1 MRCLRDHEQRVVAQ
15 HAIPATRTF
24 AGPFAR
30 WFTRSAVRR
39 ARCPVFPLRA
49 PVRVSV
55 LVPVLVN
62 LIVLGASLVA
72 VPARADGFVI
82 VHPQPDVPDPEQLA
96 VRYHDVEIEIHDQVA
111 QVHIDQVFRNLN
123 PREVEGE
130 YIFPV
135 PDGAAVSDFVLWVE
149 GQPIHAE
156 AMDAQQ
162 ARRLYEDIVRRQKDP
177 ALLEYAGRE
186 LYRARI
192 YPFPAH
198 GERRVELRYDQLIT
212 REAGLCKL
220 VYPLSTEK
228 FSSRPLESATVTID
242 LKTDRPVRNA
252 YCPSHAVDVEYLG
265 SRHVRV
271 SWEATGTRPDRDLVF
286 YYSLAEEAFDL
297 RLVPYRPHL
306 GEDGYFM
313 MLASMGGD
321 DRVPVQSK
329 DVVFVV
335 DRSGSME
342 GQKIEQAREALLYCL
357 QHLGP
362 EDRFNVVSFSGS
374 VESFARD
381 LVPASRSEIEQALT
395 FTRHLHAAGGTNISG
410 ALEEAL
416 AGSFSR
422 GRPGFIVFLTDGLPT
437 RGERD
442 PVAILRQVAEFNGN
456 PWRDDEHPW
465 RDRRSWKRRTETQVR
480 IFPFGVGYDVGATFL
495 SQLADEN
502 GGAPTYVRPSEDLK
516 RVVQGFYDQVAHPV
530 MTGIQIE
537 LAGARL
543 LDPQPST
550 LPDIFRGRQL
560 VLFGR
565 YDGEGPVELTLRGR
579 VGTREK
585 TYHLRTELPRREREN
600 EFVGRLWAIRK
611 VGSLLREIQ
620 LYGEERELVA
630 TVTDLGL
637 RFGIGTPYTSFL
649 VDEED
654 HVPRYA
660 QERPPQPSPDR
671 DKRGWSFPLL
681 GGLGLAMGSPPP
693 SAVDGALIGDAP
705 AAPHDAPQ
713 GAGNGSASSPLMVT
727 GQTAFE
733 TSREV
738 ERMLSAKS
746 EEDLLSASGRHA
758 SAREAAARHV
768 AGRTFRRM
776 DERWVQVDCPPEV
789 LTDPDAGHRLTFGS
803 EAYFELLRRHPEL
816 ATVFALGDRVV
827 FELDGQW
834 YRTE

>member
-1 MRCLRDHEQRVVAQ
+1 ML
-15 HAIPATRTF
+15 
-24 AGPFAR
+24 
-30 WFTRSAVRR
+30 
-39 ARCPVFPLRA
+39 
-49 PVRVSV
+49 
-55 LVPVLVN
+55 
-62 LIVLGASLVA
+62 
-72 VPARADGFVI
+72 
-82 VHPQPDVPDPEQLA
+82 
-96 VRYHDVEIEIHDQVA
+96 
-111 QVHIDQVFRNLN
+111 
-123 PREVEGE
+123 
-130 YIFPV
+130 
-135 PDGAAVSDFVLWVE
+135 
-149 GQPIHAE
+149 
-156 AMDAQQ
+156 
-162 ARRLYEDIVRRQKDP
+162 
-177 ALLEYAGRE
+177 
-186 LYRARI
+186 
-192 YPFPAH
+192 
-198 GERRVELRYDQLIT
+198 
-212 REAGLCKL
+212 
-220 VYPLSTEK
+220 
-228 FSSRPLESATVTID
+228 
-242 LKTDRPVRNA
+242 
-252 YCPSHAVDVEYLG
+252 
-265 SRHVRV
+265 
-271 SWEATGTRPDRDLVF
+271 
-286 YYSLAEEAFDL
+286 
-297 RLVPYRPHL
+297 
-306 GEDGYFM
+306 
-313 MLASMGGD
+313 LASMGGD
-321 DRVPVQSK
+321 DRVPVQPK

-395 FTRHLHAAGGTNISG
+395 FTRRLHAAGGTNISG